1 MDFFVEKGY
10 MIELFVLFVFIDD
23 DLLLWINFGVVILK
37 KYFDG
42 CEIFK
47 KLRIVN
53 F

>member
-1 MDFFVEKGY
+1 MVEFFV
-10 MIELFVLFVFIDD
+10 LLVLIDD
-23 DLLLWINFGVVILK
+23 DILLWINLGVVILK